1 MLFRSV
7 PNHDPLLGKDL
18 GGVTIVR
25 LIAEGGM
32 GRVYEGLQARPRR
45 PVAVKVMRP
54 GFVSR
59 EACRRFDNESEV
71 LGRLRHQYIAQIFSA
86 GICNVVG
93 AEVPYFVMEYIPDAL
108 PLTKFA
114 VTHKLT
120 TEQRLELFRKVCEAV
135 AHGHENKVIHRDLK
149 PGNILVEP
157 SGVPKVIDFGVA
169 RCVDATPETLKIGR
183 AHV

>member
-1 MLFRSV
+1 MNDEQPTQPDAVAGNSLPDKSGLSGLTDAVGGLDAVAGEPAV
-7 PNHDPLLGKDL
+7 PDHDPLLGKDI
-18 GGVTIVR
+18 GGVTIVK

-93 AEVPYFVMEYIPDAL
+93 AQVPYFSNPDVQYLGHPRACVEGWPQVGNSL
-108 PLTKFA
+108 PDR
-114 VTHKLT
+114 
-120 TEQRLELFRKVCEAV
+120 Q
-135 AHGHENKVIHRDLK
+135 
-149 PGNILVEP
+149 
-157 SGVPKVIDFGVA
+157 A
-169 RCVDATPETLKIGR
+169 RQGTP
-183 AHV
+183 